1 MWKSELAAALLL
13 TLSVSTLHAKD
24 YGLGR
29 PATPGEIAAWDTD
42 VRPDGLGLPKGKG
55 TAAEG
60 ESLYEAQ
67 CASCHG
73 SFGESNDYMAIAGG
87 VGSLKSNAPLRT
99 VGSKLDYATTLW
111 DYIQR
116 AMPFP
121 TPKSLTADQTY
132 AITAYVLYLSEIVP
146 LDAVLDQDTLPKVK
160 MPNRDGFT
168 LNHGLG
174 TRLGKPDVKNTAC
187 MKDCEKVVKVVSQ
200 LPDGFT
206 AQMYGDLSQDF
217 RGLAN
222 MRKVSAADDKPT
234 APLAVS
240 PAKLAAQYACSAC
253 HGVASKVVG
262 PGLREIAAKYK
273 GEADAEA
280 KLLAKLIA
288 GGAGVWGSMP
298 MPPQAHVPEADRK
311 TLIHWIL
318 AGAPD

>member
-13 TLSVSTLHAKD
+13 TLAVGSVHAKD
-24 YGLGR
+24 YGIGR

-60 ESLYEAQ
+60 EPLYEAQ

-87 VGSLKSNAPLRT
+87 VGTLKSDAPLRT

-116 AMPFP
+116 AMPF
-121 TPKSLTADQTY
+121 TAPKSLTADQTY
-132 AITAYVLYLSEIVP
+132 AITAYVLHLSNIVP
-146 LDAVLDQDTLPKVK
+146 LDAVLDQTTLPQVK

-168 LNHGLG
+168 QKHGLG
-174 TRLGKPDVKNTAC
+174 TVKGRPDVQNTAC
-187 MKDCEKVVKVVSQ
+187 MKDCEKTVKVVSE
-200 LPDGFT
+200 LPAGFT
-206 AQMYGDLSQDF
+206 ANMYGDLSQDF
-217 RGLAN
+217 RGIATLS
-222 MRKVSAADDKPT
+222 KVSATSAKPA
-234 APLAVS
+234 APVAAS
-240 PAKLAAQYACSAC
+240 PAKLSAQYACSAC
-253 HGVASKVVG
+253 HGIANKVVG
-262 PGLREIAAKYK
+262 PGMREISAKYK
-273 GEADAEA
+273 GQADAEA
-280 KLLAKLIA
+280 KLLAKLAA
-288 GGAGVWGSMP
+288 GGAGAWGSVP

-311 TLIHWIL
+311 TLIQWIL

>member
-1 MWKSELAAALLL
+1 MCKSELAVALAL
-13 TLSVSTLHAKD
+13 TLSVGNLHAKD
-24 YGLGR
+24 YGIGR
-29 PATPGEIAAWDTD
+29 PATPGEITAWDTD

-60 ESLYEAQ
+60 EPLYEAQ

-73 SFGESNDYMAIAGG
+73 SFGESNDYIAIAGG
-87 VGSLKSNAPLRT
+87 VGSLKTNAPLRT

-111 DYIQR
+111 DYINR

-132 AITAYVLYLSEIVP
+132 AITAYVLHLSEIVP

-168 LNHGLG
+168 LSHGMS

-187 MKDCEKVVKVVSQ
+187 MKDCEKVVKITSE
-200 LPDGFT
+200 LPAGFT

-222 MRKVSAADDKPT
+222 MRKVSAASDKPA
-234 APLAVS
+234 APVAAS
-240 PAKLAAQYACSAC
+240 PAKLSAQYACSAC
-253 HGVASKVVG
+253 HGVANKVVG
-262 PGLREIAAKYK
+262 PGLREVAAKYK
-273 GEADAEA
+273 GQADAEA
-280 KLLAKLIA
+280 KLLAKLAA
-288 GGAGVWGSMP
+288 GGAGTWGSVP

-311 TLIHWIL
+311 TLIEWIL
-318 AGAPD
+318 AGAPN